1 MLNPFADRGV
11 TPHDFIGGGLVSFSC
26 PSMRGYRLRLYTF
39 SREYGFLSPMVF
51 DAKRGSARSK
61 FEPLSLVSVLPVKW
75 RRLIDG
81 YDCIACSHGIAHCAR
96 IDLMFVRPSTTGQ
109 WLIGGKRKVVYG
121 AVRLPFAERVK
132 AAQALVE

>member
-1 MLNPFADRGV
+1 VLNPLADQGV

-39 SREYGFLSPMVF
+39 SQEYGFLSPMVF

-81 YDCIACSHGIAHCAR
+81 YDWITCSHGIAHRAR
-96 IDLMFVRPSTTGQ
+96 IDLMFVRPSTTGNGSSAASAK
-109 WLIGGKRKVVYG
+109 WSMGRPGS
-121 AVRLPFAERVK
+121 RLRSG
-132 AAQALVE
+132 LRRRRRW